1 MDHMSWNRHDIG
13 TMCQHKMKEY
23 IYILFFIIFLKHK
36 KFKKFKKKNKKI
48 YNDYKKFTCHIVFII
63 I

>member
-1 MDHMSWNRHDIG
+1 MSWNRHDIG

-36 KFKKFKKKNKKI
+36 KFKKFKKEIKKYI
-48 YNDYKKFTCHIVFII
+48 MITKSLHVILYLL
-63 I
+63 